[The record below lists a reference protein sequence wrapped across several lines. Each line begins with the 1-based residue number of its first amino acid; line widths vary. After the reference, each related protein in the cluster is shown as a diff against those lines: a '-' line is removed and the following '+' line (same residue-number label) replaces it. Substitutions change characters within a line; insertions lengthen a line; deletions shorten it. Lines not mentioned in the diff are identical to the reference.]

1 MVWVVLIGVVL
12 LILLGI
18 VSFLQRAGE
27 LSRRVH
33 KARELR
39 GALSGT
45 VLQLQTETDFSEA
58 FRAGEAASLANQT
71 AATVKKLAADFTSA
85 NRRLDAM
92 GGSARFVPSLTNMV
106 AVAEVIETYEDI
118 EKRMGPV
125 QQSVR
130 QLSDLLVRASAEV
143 SAVEQSWSAVKET
156 IGRLLGGAMPASWPK
171 QWQAVDA
178 LFTRISAEL
187 DDVKRAGDLAQVHG
201 TVVAWE
207 SAALR
212 LQTWQ
217 DWQQHGEER
226 QKILSL
232 CVQRLADQ
240 HGTATGTYRDL
251 LDAATDVQHISA
263 LSAAEVADSALE
275 PLVQR
280 LRSSLTERINRATQL
295 LNFLADPASR
305 RERLTQMAARL
316 RALRDSLQAPD
327 TQSALDLAVLSDAV
341 GATSTRGQM
350 QQWLKRSS
358 ELLASV
364 EQASTAAN
372 DEIAQADTLL
382 QALAEGQEQ
391 KRALDLRA
399 AAAKR
404 ALAEWGARLDALER
418 AVADALKKL
427 AAADLA
433 THEEYQKW
441 SGWQSDVLALRGQGA
456 TQDDA
461 RLRSLE
467 ARVEAEGRVVD
478 ALVASRQSVDEM
490 LQQHLDQLVRR
501 HGTDIPAP
509 WSNRRGRVQQQ
520 LDTGDLA
527 GATWSALAMAEA
539 LAEMSRYDG
548 PGW

>member
-18 VSFLQRAGE
+18 VSFLQRVGE
-27 LSRRVH
+27 LSRRVQ
-33 KARELR
+33 KAKDLR
-39 GALSGT
+39 GALSGPL
-45 VLQLQTETDFSEA
+45 LQLQTETDFSEA
-58 FRAGEAASLANQT
+58 FRAGEAAALAKQT
-71 AATVKKLAADFTSA
+71 AATVKKLAADFASA
-85 NRRLDAM
+85 NRRLDGTNGA
-92 GGSARFVPSLTNMV
+92 ARFVPSLTNMV

-118 EKRMGPV
+118 EKRIGAV
-125 QQSVR
+125 QQNVR
-130 QLSDLLVRASAEV
+130 QLSDLLVRASAQV
-143 SAVEQSWSAVKET
+143 SAVEQSWSAVKES
-156 IGRLLGGAMPASWPK
+156 IRRLLGDAIPASWPK
-171 QWQAVDA
+171 EWQAVDA
-178 LFTRISAEL
+178 VFTRLSAEM

-207 SAALR
+207 SASLR

-226 QKILSL
+226 QKILTL

-251 LDAATDVQHISA
+251 LDAAKDVQQIRA
-263 LSAAEVADSALE
+263 LSSAEVADSAME

-295 LNFLADPASR
+295 LNFLADPQSR
-305 RERLTQMAARL
+305 RERLSHMAARV
-316 RALRDSLQAPD
+316 RALRDSWQAPD
-327 TQSALDLAVLSDAV
+327 TQSALDLAVLSDATD
-341 GATSTRGQM
+341 AASTRGQV
-350 QQWLKRSS
+350 QQWLRRSE

-364 EQASTAAN
+364 DQTSDGAY
-372 DEIAQADTLL
+372 DEIAQADALL
-382 QALAEGQEQ
+382 EALAEGQEQ
-391 KRALDLRA
+391 KRDLDLRA

-418 AVADALKKL
+418 TIADVLKKL
-427 AAADLA
+427 AGADLA

-441 SGWQSDVLALRGQGA
+441 SGWQSDVLALRGQGNA
-456 TQDDA
+456 QDDA

-467 ARVEAEGRVVD
+467 ARVEAEERVVD
-478 ALVASRQSVDEM
+478 ALVVSRQSVDEM

-527 GATWSALAMAEA
+527 GAAWSALAMAEA